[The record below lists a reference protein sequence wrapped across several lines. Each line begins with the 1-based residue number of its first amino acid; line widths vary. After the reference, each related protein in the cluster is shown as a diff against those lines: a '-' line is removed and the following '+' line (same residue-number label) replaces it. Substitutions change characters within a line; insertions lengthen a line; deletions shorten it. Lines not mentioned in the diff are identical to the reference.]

1 MKIRVTDVAAETDS
15 LDRRRRAVDNARA
28 IVGFSGGSV
37 SAEMEQLNE
46 RFVSGDL
53 SADEVVAERLSL
65 R

>member
-1 MKIRVTDVAAETDS
+1 MTVRVTDVAAETDS

-53 SADEVVAERLSL
+53 HCR
-65 R
+65 